1 MEKYIES
8 YKQLYEAVYSE
19 KKKKYIETQLSNF
32 VTMKGKRYDEKIGK
46 DNVVRFM
53 LVGRATN
60 GWGKGI
66 DTSTQYSYVKGAV
79 ELFEQN
85 TRFETEWGLKDG
97 ENNPYSEYYE
107 VDKDGNRIKDNL
119 KKYYLSKSPF
129 WDAALKIYQ
138 ELSKNEDHTKTDW
151 YEDIVWSN
159 IYKVAPL
166 KEGNPSSRLIYAQA
180 PACVKLLKEE
190 IRILKPT
197 HILMVVDESWL
208 SWAPRGKT
216 MFDFKEVFDGYER
229 HCLTS
234 GNDQE
239 KKIVQ
244 QTFTAESCKVL
255 VTCRPEFISRES
267 YINSVLDAFNN

>member
-60 GWGKGI
+60 GWGRGI
-66 DTSTQYSYVKGAV
+66 DTSTQEAYVKGAV
-79 ELFEQN
+79 ELFKQN
-85 TRFETEWGLKDG
+85 TRFETEWGERGMKDG

-107 VDKDGNRIKDNL
+107 VDENGVPDKEKL

-129 WDAALKIYQ
+129 WSTALKIYQ
-138 ELSKNEDHTKTDW
+138 ELSKDEIHEKTDW

-159 IYKVAPL
+159 IYKIAPL
-166 KEGNPSSRLIYAQA
+166 KEGNPSTGLIYAEA

-197 HILMVVDESWL
+197 HILLVIDQSWL
-208 SWAPRGKT
+208 SLSPRGKT
-216 MFDFKEVFDGYER
+216 KFDFKEVFEGYE
-229 HCLTS
+229 HCS
-234 GNDQE
+234 
-239 KKIVQ
+239 
-244 QTFTAESCKVL
+244 
-255 VTCRPEFISRES
+255 
-267 YINSVLDAFNN
+267 